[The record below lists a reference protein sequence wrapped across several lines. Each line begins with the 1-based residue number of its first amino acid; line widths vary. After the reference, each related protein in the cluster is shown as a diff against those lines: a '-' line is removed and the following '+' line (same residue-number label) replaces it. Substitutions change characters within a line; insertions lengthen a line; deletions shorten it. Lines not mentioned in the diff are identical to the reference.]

1 MAAARIVVTIWTLPI
16 ELASRSAACRAARRP
31 ESGQR
36 RERDHNPPLHLK
48 PDRPMTLPARSCSA
62 AYAQGYP
69 AVT

>member
-16 ELASRSAACRAARRP
+16 ELASRSAAWRAARRP
-31 ESGQR
+31 GLRCVRDLSR
-36 RERDHNPPLHLK
+36 RAPRTGPVD
-48 PDRPMTLPARSCSA
+48 DRPARSCSA